1 MLLIQDAVT
10 QVKTATD
17 QLLVLFKRVS
27 LDDDLD
33 DNLRQELVT
42 MMAGGA
48 GASMDTLRL
57 VAAPAP
63 GLEDS
68 RSKEEIRSSALENI
82 RRFMKKNSKSEE
94 YEDNVTKI

>member
-1 MLLIQDAVT
+1 
-10 QVKTATD
+10 
-17 QLLVLFKRVS
+17 
-27 LDDDLD
+27 
-33 DNLRQELVT
+33 

-94 YEDNVTKI
+94 YEDKVTKI